1 MDIGKTRIE
10 AGTVTFALQH
20 RYLDGGAPHAVGGG
34 SRGGGNPTQGVCI
47 QVAGD
52 VAGTPTEL
60 LRFDCFDVDAHYHY
74 GPEKNNERIMLD
86 PTVTGNPIGW
96 TIKQLRTRLPG
107 MIEKAGYEDLARKID
122 AGLVSQKLEEVEASA
137 RQLAAQGRNNVT
149 HNRGDQVIEAGNIRF
164 GLELRAVGTDGGMA
178 IHGLA
183 DAAGQEI
190 ELLAFDC
197 FRDYPHYHYGP
208 RNRNQRIFWDKTL
221 VPDPF
226 AWCLDQFRAGKLPAM
241 IERAGYPSIAAAVDQ
256 DLVASNLPEIENTAT
271 AMVNA
276 GSG

>member
-96 TIKQLRTRLPG
+96 TIK
-107 MIEKAGYEDLARKID
+107 
-122 AGLVSQKLEEVEASA
+122 
-137 RQLAAQGRNNVT
+137 
-149 HNRGDQVIEAGNIRF
+149 
-164 GLELRAVGTDGGMA
+164 
-178 IHGLA
+178 
-183 DAAGQEI
+183 
-190 ELLAFDC
+190 
-197 FRDYPHYHYGP
+197 
-208 RNRNQRIFWDKTL
+208 
-221 VPDPF
+221 
-226 AWCLDQFRAGKLPAM
+226 
-241 IERAGYPSIAAAVDQ
+241 
-256 DLVASNLPEIENTAT
+256 
-271 AMVNA
+271 
-276 GSG
+276 